1 MKILFVSVYYGI
13 GDYLST
19 NGLINFFSIYYDQI
33 FILCHWND
41 VEFLNLMYRNN
52 DRIGPMSIDYFY
64 HLNKLSII
72 KVMKLSVHH

>member
-19 NGLINFFSIYYDQI
+19 NGLINFLSIYYDQI

-52 DRIGPMSIDYFY
+52 DRILKTTSEIC
-64 HLNKLSII
+64 LKISLCE
-72 KVMKLSVHH
+72 